1 MNDRSIRAVVG
12 GRVITMTG
20 QIYDPGTVLFCD
32 GVILEVGSRIAIP
45 DQAEVFA
52 AEGKVV
58 MPGLIDA
65 HCHVGITE
73 EICQREGDDL
83 NEFSDPITPHL
94 RALDAINPEDLAF
107 TDAVRGGVTTLGIAP
122 GSGNVIGGQ
131 SVVLKTWG
139 AAVDSMILRHPAG
152 LKVALGENPKR
163 CYGEK
168 QKAPMTRMATAG
180 LLRQTLAA
188 ARHYGQKLAARE
200 QIGDGLPERDLK
212 LEAVWE
218 ALQGKIPVK
227 VHAHRADDIL
237 TALRIGDEFGLQL
250 TLEHGTEAYKLA
262 DELIRRKIP
271 VVAGP
276 NLTSRAKVELKE
288 RHFRTPGRLA
298 QAGVKVALMT
308 DHPVIPIEYLSL
320 CAALAVK
327 EGMDEGAALLA
338 ITRNSAEILG
348 VADRVGSLAPG
359 KDADLLVLSGSILDL
374 RSRVEQVFINGNLV
388 YSGHP
393 G

>member
-1 MNDRSIRAVVG
+1 MIDQSIKAIAG

-20 QIYDPGTVLFCD
+20 QVYDPGIVLFRD
-32 GVILEVGSRIAIP
+32 GVVLEVGSRLAIP
-45 DQAEVFA
+45 DQAEVFS

-73 EICQREGDDL
+73 EIYQREGDDL

-94 RALDAINPEDLAF
+94 RALDAINPDDLAF
-107 TDAVRGGVTTLGIAP
+107 MDAVRGGVTTLGIAP

-131 SVVLKTWG
+131 SLVLKAWG
-139 AAVDSMILRHPAG
+139 ATVDAMVLKHPAG

-180 LLRQTLAA
+180 LLRQTLVAA
-188 ARHYGQKLAARE
+188 QQYGQKLMAQALKGGE
-200 QIGDGLPERDLK
+200 APERDLK

-218 ALQGKIPVK
+218 ALQGKMPVK

-237 TALRIGDEFGLQL
+237 TALRIGDEFSLQL

-262 DELIRRKIP
+262 DELAARKIP

-276 NLTSRAKVELKE
+276 NLTTRAKVELKE
-288 RHFRTPGRLA
+288 KSFKTPGLLA
-298 QAGVKVALMT
+298 RAGVKVALMT

-327 EGMDEGAALLA
+327 EGMDEDAALLA
-338 ITRNSAEILG
+338 VTLNPAEILG
-348 VADRVGSLAPG
+348 VAERVGSLSPG
-359 KDADLLVLSGSILDL
+359 KDADLLVLSGPILDI
-374 RSRVEQVFINGNLV
+374 RTRVEQVFINGNLV
-388 YSGHP
+388 RAKP
-393 G
+393 

>member
-1 MNDRSIRAVVG
+1 MIDQSIKAIAG

-20 QIYDPGTVLFCD
+20 QVYDPGIVLFRD
-32 GVILEVGSRIAIP
+32 GVVLEVGSRLAIP
-45 DQAEVFA
+45 DQAEVFS

-65 HCHVGITE
+65 HCHVGIAE
-73 EICQREGDDL
+73 EIYQREGDDL

-94 RALDAINPEDLAF
+94 RALDAINPDDLAF
-107 TDAVRGGVTTLGIAP
+107 MDAVRGGVTTLGIAP

-131 SVVLKTWG
+131 SLVLKAWG
-139 AAVDSMILRHPAG
+139 ATVDAMVLKHPAG

-180 LLRQTLAA
+180 LLRQTLVAA
-188 ARHYGQKLAARE
+188 QQYGQKLMAQALKGGE
-200 QIGDGLPERDLK
+200 ALERDLK

-218 ALQGKIPVK
+218 ALQGKMPVK

-237 TALRIGDEFGLQL
+237 TALRIGDEFSLQL

-262 DELIRRKIP
+262 DELAARKIP

-276 NLTSRAKVELKE
+276 NLTTRAKVELKE
-288 RHFRTPGRLA
+288 KSFKTPGLLA
-298 QAGVKVALMT
+298 KAGVKVALMT

-327 EGMDEGAALLA
+327 EGMDEDAALLA
-338 ITRNSAEILG
+338 ITLNPAEILG
-348 VADRVGSLAPG
+348 VAERVGSLSPG
-359 KDADLLVLSGSILDL
+359 KDADLLVLSGPILDI
-374 RSRVEQVFINGNLV
+374 RTRVEQVFINGNLV
-388 YSGHP
+388 RAKP
-393 G
+393 

>member
-1 MNDRSIRAVVG
+1 MIDQSIKAIAG

-20 QIYDPGTVLFCD
+20 QVYDPGIVLFRD
-32 GVILEVGSRIAIP
+32 GVVLEVGSRLAIP
-45 DQAEVFA
+45 DQAEVFS

-73 EICQREGDDL
+73 EIYQREGDDL

-94 RALDAINPEDLAF
+94 RALDAINPDDLAF
-107 TDAVRGGVTTLGIAP
+107 MDAVRGGVTTLGIAP

-131 SVVLKTWG
+131 SLVLKAWG
-139 AAVDSMILRHPAG
+139 ATVDAMVLKHPAG

-180 LLRQTLAA
+180 LLRQTLVAA
-188 ARHYGQKLAARE
+188 QQYGQKLMAQALKGGE
-200 QIGDGLPERDLK
+200 ALERDLK

-218 ALQGKIPVK
+218 ALQGKMPVK

-237 TALRIGDEFGLQL
+237 TALRIGDEFSLQL

-262 DELIRRKIP
+262 DELAARKIP

-276 NLTSRAKVELKE
+276 NLTTRAKVELKE
-288 RHFRTPGRLA
+288 KSFKTPGLLA
-298 QAGVKVALMT
+298 KAGVKVALMT

-320 CAALAVK
+320 CAALTVK
-327 EGMDEGAALLA
+327 EGMDEDAALLA
-338 ITRNSAEILG
+338 ITLNPAEILG
-348 VADRVGSLAPG
+348 VAERVGSLSPG
-359 KDADLLVLSGSILDL
+359 KDADLLVLSGPILDI
-374 RSRVEQVFINGNLV
+374 RTRVEQVFINGNLV
-388 YSGHP
+388 RAKP
-393 G
+393 